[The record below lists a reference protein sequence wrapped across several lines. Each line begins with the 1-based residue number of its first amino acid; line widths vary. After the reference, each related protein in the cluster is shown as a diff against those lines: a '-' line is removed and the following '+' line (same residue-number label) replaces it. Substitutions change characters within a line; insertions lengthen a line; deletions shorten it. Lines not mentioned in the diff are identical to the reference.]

1 MKGGEEEED
10 HDDHADDD
18 DDENIDENDD
28 ELVPTHKDQRS
39 KQHIAILPV
48 LLLEFLAL
56 ALTRAV
62 LPHLLLA
69 RYGSRTFI
77 IMGCAEC
84 IRGLLA
90 FITCPTVGK
99 VSDRWG
105 RRPCLLVTVA
115 GTLMPVCSLAFWGS
129 LSSLSSSI
137 SSGKDNDGGLP
148 DGIVMEDGETS
159 STSSSS
165 SSTFDSNNFHE
176 SSFLLSFFPL
186 HHRIDVFVILLALSG
201 IFSSTFTL
209 TFAYISDVVHDRDGR
224 VAAYGLALAT
234 FGLSFTI
241 GPLLGGYLANVD
253 DNGKGHGGRNIDR
266 TISSPTT
273 DDENGGIS
281 TLGQHRVFVTSL
293 LLTLMDLFYIHFVL
307 PESLNISQEDK
318 RQQQSHS
325 SGPEYDCD
333 NDDGDGEMSSTT
345 VAATATMTN
354 VPLSGASGMGGTVS
368 SCQASSKQRWNPL
381 DSIRYLGTDPILSTL
396 GRITFLYYTALHAV
410 VSTLVLYATRRFHLG
425 PQRLGELMAALGLS
439 TMISEAVLVRI
450 FIPLLGEVRCMRIGL
465 ASFSLQCV
473 LLAVADSPWHLFG
486 CAFLAM
492 AGNLVYPSVSSLVSS
507 TVRPDMVGRALGAIN
522 GVKSV
527 TEGIGPLI
535 FGSLLTMSENDGLPG
550 WPYFG
555 AAIMVAV
562 AYQVCRE
569 LPMEDGGTFNKIKSS
584 RYNSS
589 VDEEYI
595 CLMDNPRKQMMMMTD
610 RDYSK

>member
-1 MKGGEEEED
+1 M
-10 HDDHADDD
+10 
-18 DDENIDENDD
+18 
-28 ELVPTHKDQRS
+28 
-39 KQHIAILPV
+39 
-48 LLLEFLAL
+48 F
-56 ALTRAV
+56 
-62 LPHLLLA
+62 
-69 RYGSRTFI
+69 
-77 IMGCAEC
+77 
-84 IRGLLA
+84 
-90 FITCPTVGK
+90 GK
-99 VSDRWG
+99 VSERWG

-129 LSSLSSSI
+129 SSI
-137 SSGKDNDGGLP
+137 STRSGQQIYNYNVVQDNGGLEEL
-148 DGIVMEDGETS
+148 DGIVMEDGEIS
-159 STSSSS
+159 LSEGSYYPDATSSS
-165 SSTFDSNNFHE
+165 FDSNHHDDYHHHHE
-176 SSFLLSFFPL
+176 SSFLSLSFFPL
-186 HHRIDVFVILLALSG
+186 HRLDVFVLLLALSG
-201 IFSSTFTL
+201 IFSSTFTVK
-209 TFAYISDVVHDRDGR
+209 FAYISDIVHDRDGR

-253 DNGKGHGGRNIDR
+253 ELGKGHGGRDDIIDR
-266 TISSPTT
+266 RIITIPPPKNYD
-273 DDENGGIS
+273 DDEIGGIS

-293 LLTLMDLFYIHFVL
+293 ILTLMDLFYIHFIL
-307 PESLNISQEDK
+307 PESLHISREENKLQ
-318 RQQQSHS
+318 QQQSHV
-325 SGPEYDCD
+325 PEEYDCD
-333 NDDGDGEMSSTT
+333 DDDNGDGEMSSTT
-345 VAATATMTN
+345 VAATATMSN
-354 VPLSGASGMGGTVS
+354 LPLSGASGMGGTIS
-368 SCQASSKQRWNPL
+368 SCQVASSSKRWSPF
-381 DSIRYLGTDPILSTL
+381 DSIRYLGTDPILATL

-450 FIPLLGEVRCMRIGL
+450 AIPLFGEVRCMRIGL

-527 TEGIGPLI
+527 TEGIGPLL
-535 FGSLLTMSENDGLPG
+535 FGSLLTMSENDRLPG

-569 LPMEDGGTFNKIKSS
+569 LPMEDGVSFNNNNKSS
-584 RYNSS
+584 RYNDS

-595 CLMDNPRKQMMMMTD
+595 CLMENPRRSIDDDDD
-610 RDYSK
+610 R